1 MTPNALRE
9 LGRENAR
16 IEINRKASAFCNV
29 ARWIAVG
36 KNNLGN
42 TLFEAQAA
50 RATPQIIEAI
60 KAASAA
66 GTTSDGSFA
75 SALAYQEL
83 SDAFLVS
90 LRSIGVFDAALEFG
104 VNVPLN
110 MAVAAV
116 TAGATGATIPEGQ
129 VKVISKISLS
139 ASALTPKKAVAI
151 IAVTSELLK
160 HGGAQAARLFQQEL
174 SRAIAAETDRAFLA
188 AISTGVTPT
197 ASSGS
202 NAAAIA
208 QDMGNLLGAL
218 NIGVGSKVFIAMEP
232 GAAKHFA
239 IQVSTTGAPA
249 FPGLSIS
256 GGNYCGATVIPT
268 DGLSGSIIGFDASQ
282 IAMSSTGV
290 ELDSSD
296 KASVQMDTT
305 PDSPPSAS
313 SNMVSLWQMNQS
325 ALKATRW
332 FGCAA
337 LRTGAV
343 AALSSVSW
351 GSSNSPA

>member
-1 MTPNALRE
+1 MTTPLRQ
-9 LGRENAR
+9 LAQ
-16 IEINRKASAFCNV
+16 INRDTEMNQKASAFCNV
-29 ARWIAVG
+29 ARWLAVG

-60 KAASAA
+60 KAASQA
-66 GTTSDGSFA
+66 GTTADAVWGA
-75 SALAYQEL
+75 PLAFQEL

-90 LRSIGVFDAALEFG
+90 LRNYGVFDAALPFA
-104 VNVPLN
+104 VDVPMN
-110 MAVAAV
+110 MSVAAV

-139 ASALTPKKAVAI
+139 ATALTPKKAVAI

-160 HGGAQAARLFQQEL
+160 HGGVRAARLFQQEL
-174 SRAIAAETDRAFLA
+174 SRAISAETDRAFLA

-202 NAAAIA
+202 NAVAIA
-208 QDMGNLLGAL
+208 ADMGALLGAL
-218 NIGVGSKVFIAMEP
+218 SIGVGSKVFIAMEP

-249 FPGLSIS
+249 FPGLNIN
-256 GGNYCGATVIPT
+256 GGDYCGCTVIPT
-268 DGLSGSIIGFDASQ
+268 DALSGSVVAFDASQ
-282 IAMSSTGV
+282 IAMASTGV

-313 SNMVSLWQMNQS
+313 SNMVSLWQLNQS

-332 FGCAA
+332 FGASV

-351 GSSNSPA
+351 GSANSPA